1 MPSHPNILVM
11 TKELVAE
18 FFKDVEE
25 RSPNLING
33 KVLLCLM
40 KLAYFCGLKKQELI
54 ALRIKDVQMANGEI
68 LHEVTLK
75 HGDIALKE
83 NVRTLLREHIQHLKM
98 SGYQVSRNF
107 PLFPRKLIK
116 NPARGFK
123 RVSDWRYNERTLQRD
138 LRRLR
143 DKIPHI
149 NVLDTLRWAGIFH
162 YYESLRSTNQSMD
175 SIGETSRF
183 ARFNRNYFERII
195 RYRWYRYRP

>member
-1 MPSHPNILVM
+1 MPSHRYILVM
-11 TKELVAE
+11 TKELVNE

-33 KVLLCLM
+33 KVLLSLL

-68 LHEVTLK
+68 LHEVTLE

-98 SGYQVSRNF
+98 SGYQVSRNS

-143 DKIPHI
+143 EKIPRI

-162 YYESLRSTNQSMD
+162 YYESLKSNNLPLD
-175 SIGETSRF
+175 CIGEASRF
-183 ARFNRNYFERII
+183 ARFDRNYFQRIV
-195 RYRWYRYRP
+195 RYKWCRYYP